1 MATLQDI
8 AELSFETAFRELESI
23 VRQLEEGKA
32 TLDQTMTL
40 YQRGVSLRQHCEK
53 ILQEARLKVEQIT
66 LGVDG
71 QVTTTNTSLEN

>member
-71 QVTTTNTSLEN
+71 QVTTTKTSLEN

>member
-71 QVTTTNTSLEN
+71 QVTTTNASLEN